1 MLASHLALTLLALS
15 GTLALPQITRKG
27 KYLYDPSGTR
37 FYIKGVAYQ
46 PQGKLSESSQAN
58 AENGNFP
65 EPSSYVDP
73 LSAPGNC
80 TRDLPYLQQ
89 LGVNALRVYSVNPQ
103 LNHDECMK
111 TFNDNGIYVLLDV
124 SLPLNGSIDRAS
136 PTWSTNLLDAY
147 VSTIDKFLPYE
158 NVLAFN
164 IGNEV
169 INLPTNT
176 DAARK
181 PPHSPLTTRG
191 RSPLSLPLPLWQKAF
206 VKAAARDIKAYLK
219 SKGSAALVGYSSVDG
234 DRDFRDPLANYL
246 TCGND
251 TVSLDLYGL
260 STLTLT
266 PSGGVFADRRWV
278 DNYEWCG
285 ASSYQAS
292 GWETIVNDFENLGV
306 AAYMSEYGYAFP
318 PSF

>member
-1 MLASHLALTLLALS
+1 MFGLSRLASLSLLAS
-15 GTLALPQITRKG
+15 TALALPPITRKG
-27 KYLYDPSGTR
+27 KYLYDPSGAR

-46 PQGKLSESSQAN
+46 PQGELSESSQAN

-65 EPSSYVDP
+65 EPSSYIDP
-73 LSAPGNC
+73 LSSGTNC

-89 LGVNALRVYSVNPQ
+89 LGVNALRVYSINPQ
-103 LNHDECMK
+103 LNHDDCMR

-147 VSTIDKFLPYE
+147 ITTIDKFLGYE

-181 PPHSPLTTRG
+181 SSYLRSDHHLTPLLQHSSKPPQETSKPT
-191 RSPLSLPLPLWQKAF
+191 SE
-206 VKAAARDIKAYLK
+206 AATAKH
-219 SKGSAALVGYSSVDG
+219 SSVT
-234 DRDFRDPLANYL
+234 A
-246 TCGND
+246 
-251 TVSLDLYGL
+251 V
-260 STLTLT
+260 
-266 PSGGVFADRRWV
+266 
-278 DNYEWCG
+278 
-285 ASSYQAS
+285 
-292 GWETIVNDFENLGV
+292 
-306 AAYMSEYGYAFP
+306 
-318 PSF
+318 